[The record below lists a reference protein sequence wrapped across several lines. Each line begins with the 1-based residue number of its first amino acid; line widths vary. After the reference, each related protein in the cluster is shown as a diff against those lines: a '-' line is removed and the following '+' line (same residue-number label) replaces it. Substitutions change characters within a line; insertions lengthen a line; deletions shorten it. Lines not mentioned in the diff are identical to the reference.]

1 MQDEIKAKHDARYAH
16 LEAESQ
22 TNVNDLQSSL
32 DKIQSSSQ
40 QTETSLRQDLADLH
54 ANSSKR
60 IKEMQRATESQH
72 VGLQIRSIPLT
83 KLL

>member
-1 MQDEIKAKHDARYAH
+1 MQDELKAKHDARYAH

-22 TNVNDLQSSL
+22 ANVNELQSSL

-40 QTETSLRQDLADLH
+40 QMETSLRQDLADLH

-72 VGLQIRSIPLT
+72 VGLQIRLT
-83 KLL
+83 LLANLL